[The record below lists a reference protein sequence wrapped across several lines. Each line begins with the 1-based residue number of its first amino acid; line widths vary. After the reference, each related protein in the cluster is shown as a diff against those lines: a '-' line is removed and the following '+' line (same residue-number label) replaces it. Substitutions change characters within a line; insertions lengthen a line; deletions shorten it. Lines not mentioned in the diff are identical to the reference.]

1 MTRTAPVP
9 RPCTA
14 RAIGAAI
21 VIVVAATIGAI
32 VGMTVPHGPGG
43 SGVARAEDGLAVT
56 STTTYRL
63 DSASGVVRVVAEY
76 RITNTLSD
84 VRDGNIVRRPF
95 FSGYT
100 VPVAVGAEN
109 PAATTDGVPL
119 AIESRLIPDET
130 DIYIFDIS
138 LARNL
143 FAKQSTTVVLTYDLS
158 GFPPRS
164 DNPSRVNGAYAF
176 FEAFGL
182 GDPGQV
188 TVRVEIPA
196 GWDFETFG
204 EEPRRQAV
212 DGATVLVTEDIAEP
226 DRYALF
232 VSARLDDALASTD
245 VVVGDDQFSITHWPD
260 DQEWADFV
268 RAQLTDGVPELG
280 ELIGVPWP
288 LSDRLVV
295 RQTVTPYLY
304 GYAGWFSVTDD
315 EIEVG
320 EDLDAEVVLH
330 ELSHAWFN
338 STTFSDRWV
347 NEGFAQLYSNQTVG
361 RLGGAAAEPESID
374 PAAPAALQLED
385 WDTPAF
391 DDADDTDDATEE
403 YGYNAAWWVID
414 RIFDEI
420 GEEAMS
426 VVLVAAYGDESPYP
440 GDPATADEVADDDP
454 SAPERPV
461 DRRRLLDLFERVG
474 GSTTAAD
481 LFRDHVLA
489 ASDTGAVDDLTARA
503 EAISVYDD
511 LVTRGAGWAAPTGLR
526 TAMTDWAFDDVDPIV
541 TAAGEVLDA
550 LDALATASQELG
562 VEIPTPFEADYER
575 AVDVA
580 DLEAITAE
588 IDDRIDAVAVVAA
601 AQDRLEL
608 PREVALRVGLMGTE
622 LDPILADARA
632 SLESGEPD
640 AARTSADLL
649 VRTLDDAPA
658 LGRSRIL
665 RASVATAAASLL
677 LIALI
682 IVVVRRRR
690 STRRRRLAL
699 DHPVDPTLLAEVTPT
714 RPALLDPPFDP
725 PFDPPSDPP
734 SDPLPVVDRG

>member
-1 MTRTAPVP
+1 MSRTALAP
-9 RPCTA
+9 RHSSV
-14 RAIGAAI
+14 RGIGTAI
-21 VIVVAATIGAI
+21 VMVLVATVGAI
-32 VGMTVPHGPGG
+32 AGMSVPYGPGG
-43 SGVARAEDGLAVT
+43 SGVAVAEEGLDVT

-63 DSASGVVRVVAEY
+63 DSAAGVVRVVAEY

-109 PAATTDGVPL
+109 PAATTDGVTL

-164 DNPSRVNGAYAF
+164 DNPSRVNEAYAF

-212 DGATVLVTEDIAEP
+212 DGATVLVSEGIAEP
-226 DRYALF
+226 DRFALF

-245 VVVGDDQFSITHWPD
+245 VAVGDDQFSITHWPD
-260 DQEWADFV
+260 DQEWVDFV
-268 RAQLTDGVPELG
+268 STQLTDGVPELAD
-280 ELIGVPWP
+280 LIGVPWP

-361 RLGGAAAEPESID
+361 RLGGTAAEPESID
-374 PAAPAALQLED
+374 PAAPAALRLEE
-385 WDTPAF
+385 WDTPDF
-391 DDADDTDDATEE
+391 DDADDADDATEE

-414 RIFDEI
+414 RVFDEI

-426 VVLVAAYGDESPYP
+426 DVLVAAYSDLPPYP
-440 GDPATADEVADDDP
+440 GDLATADEVEDDDP
-454 SAPERPV
+454 STPERPV

-474 GSTTAAD
+474 GSTAAAD

-489 ASDTGAVDDLTARA
+489 TSDTAALDDLTARA

-511 LVTRGAGWAAPTGLR
+511 LVSRGAGWAAPTGLR
-526 TAMTDWAFDDVDPIV
+526 TAMTDWAFDEVDPIV
-541 TAAGEVLDA
+541 TAAGQVLDA
-550 LDALATASQELG
+550 LDALAAASRELG
-562 VEIPTPFEADYER
+562 VEIPTPFETDYER

-588 IDDRIDAVAVVAA
+588 IDDRIDAVAVVGG
-601 AQDRLEL
+601 AQARLEQS
-608 PREVALRVGLMGTE
+608 RDVTLRVGLMGTD

-632 SLESGEPD
+632 SLESGEPA
-640 AARTSADLL
+640 AARASAARL
-649 VRTLDDAPA
+649 VRTLDGAPA

-665 RASVATAAASLL
+665 RTSLATAAVTLL

-682 IVVVRRRR
+682 VVVVRRRR
-690 STRRRRLAL
+690 SARRRSLVVAQ
-699 DHPVDPTLLAEVTPT
+699 PAAPALLAEVTPS
-714 RPALLDPPFDP
+714 RPAPFE
-725 PFDPPSDPP
+725 PPS
-734 SDPLPVVDRG
+734 VVDRG

>member
-1 MTRTAPVP
+1 MRRTAPVP
-9 RPCTA
+9 RPCAA
-14 RAIGAAI
+14 RGIGAAI
-21 VIVVAATIGAI
+21 VIVLAATVGAI
-32 VGMTVPHGPGG
+32 VGMTVPNGPGG
-43 SGVARAEDGLAVT
+43 SGVAWADEGLDVT

-63 DSASGVVRVVAEY
+63 DSAAGVVRVVAEY
-76 RITNTLSD
+76 RITNPLSD

-119 AIESRLIPDET
+119 AIESRLVPDET
-130 DIYIFDIS
+130 DIYLFDIS

-164 DNPSRVNGAYAF
+164 DNQSRVNGAYAF

-188 TVRVEIPA
+188 TVRVEIPT

-212 DGATVLVTEDIAEP
+212 DGATVLVTDDIAEP

-268 RAQLTDGVPELG
+268 RTQLTDGVPELA
-280 ELIGVPWP
+280 ELIGEPWP

-295 RQTVTPYLY
+295 LQTVTPYLY

-315 EIEVG
+315 EVEVG

-347 NEGFAQLYSNQTVG
+347 NEGFAQLYSNQAVG

-385 WDTPAF
+385 WDTPDF
-391 DDADDTDDATEE
+391 DDADDTTDDATEE
-403 YGYNAAWWVID
+403 YGYNAAWSVID
-414 RIFDEI
+414 RVFDEI

-426 VVLVAAYGDESPYP
+426 DVLVAAYGDVSPYP
-440 GDPATADEVADDDP
+440 GDPATADEVEDDDP

-481 LFRDHVLA
+481 LFRDHVLSV
-489 ASDTGAVDDLTARA
+489 SDTAALDDLTARA

-511 LVTRGAGWAAPTGLR
+511 LVDRGAGWAAPAGLR

-550 LDALATASQELG
+550 LDALATATRELG
-562 VEIPTPFEADYER
+562 VEIPTLFEADYER

-580 DLEAITAE
+580 DLEAIAAE
-588 IDDRIDAVAVVAA
+588 IDDRIDAVAVVTA
-601 AQDRLEL
+601 AQGRLEQ
-608 PREVALRVGLMGTE
+608 PREVALRVGLMGAE

-640 AARTSADLL
+640 AARASTALL

-665 RASVATAAASLL
+665 RASMAAAAVSLL

-682 IVVVRRRR
+682 VVVVRRRR
-690 STRRRRLAL
+690 STRRRSLAVH
-699 DHPVDPTLLAEVTPT
+699 HPVDPGLLAEVDPT
-714 RPALLDPPFDP
+714 RPAPFDP
-725 PFDPPSDPP
+725 PFDPPSDSP
-734 SDPLPVVDRG
+734 SDPPPVVDRG

>member
-1 MTRTAPVP
+1 M
-9 RPCTA
+9 
-14 RAIGAAI
+14 
-21 VIVVAATIGAI
+21 
-32 VGMTVPHGPGG
+32 GMTVPNGPGG
-43 SGVARAEDGLAVT
+43 SVVAWAEDGLDVT

-63 DSASGVVRVVAEY
+63 DSAAGVVRVVAEY

-84 VRDGNIVRRPF
+84 VRDGNILRRPF

-164 DNPSRVNGAYAF
+164 DNPSRVNEAYAF

-212 DGATVLVTEDIAEP
+212 DGATVLVSEGIAEP
-226 DRYALF
+226 DRFALF

-245 VVVGDDQFSITHWPD
+245 VAVGDDQFSITHWPD
-260 DQEWADFV
+260 DQEWLDFV
-268 RAQLTDGVPELG
+268 STQLTDGVPELAD
-280 ELIGVPWP
+280 LIGVPWP

-361 RLGGAAAEPESID
+361 RLGGTAVEPESID

-391 DDADDTDDATEE
+391 DDADDADDATEE

-426 VVLVAAYGDESPYP
+426 DVLVAADGDESPYP
-440 GDPATADEVADDDP
+440 GDPAAADEVEDDDP
-454 SAPERPV
+454 STPDRPV

-474 GSTTAAD
+474 GSTAAAD

-489 ASDTGAVDDLTARA
+489 TSDTAALDDLTARA
-503 EAISVYDD
+503 EAIPVYDD
-511 LVTRGAGWAAPTGLR
+511 LVSRGAGWAAPTGLR
-526 TAMTDWAFDDVDPIV
+526 TAMTDWAFDEVDPIV
-541 TAAGEVLDA
+541 TAAGQVLDA
-550 LDALATASQELG
+550 LDALAAASRELG
-562 VEIPTPFEADYER
+562 VEIPTPFETDYER

-580 DLEAITAE
+580 DLGAITAE
-588 IDDRIDAVAVVAA
+588 IDDRIGAVAVVAA
-601 AQDRLEL
+601 AQDRLEQ
-608 PREVALRVGLMGTE
+608 PRDAALRVGLMGTE

-640 AARTSADLL
+640 AARASAALL

-665 RASVATAAASLL
+665 RASVAAAAASLL

-682 IVVVRRRR
+682 VVVVRRRR
-690 STRRRRLAL
+690 STRRRRLAVG
-699 DHPVDPTLLAEVTPT
+699 HAVGQAVDPTLLAEVTPT
-714 RPALLDPPFDP
+714 RPAPLDPPFDP
-725 PFDPPSDPP
+725 PFDPP
-734 SDPLPVVDRG
+734 PVVDRG